1 MDIFIDGSCPNNGK
15 AGARAAFA
23 WALAED
29 GIIIKT
35 HAEKIPESK
44 PQTNQ
49 YAELAAFAYAF
60 ENLPPGSVLQP
71 VTIYSDS
78 DYAIK
83 CITVWGPKW
92 KSQGWRR
99 KAGGS
104 GGKPIEHLD
113 IIIPLVD
120 FMITHGSANA
130 ITLKHIDAHQTAAKS
145 RTYPYSG
152 NALVD
157 RLAKEK
163 AMLD

>member
-29 GIIIKT
+29 GVIIRS
-35 HAEKIPESK
+35 HSEKIPESK

-60 ENLPPGSVLQP
+60 ENLPLSSVGP

-83 CITVWGPKW
+83 CISVWGPKW
-92 KSQGWRR
+92 KAQGWRR
-99 KAGGS
+99 KAGGG

-120 FMITHGSANA
+120 FMITHQLNSA

-157 RLAKEK
+157 RLAREK
-163 AMLD
+163 ALLD